1 MQIFSIVVTYNGIKW
16 YDKCFGSLKNSDVPV
31 QIVVIDNASSDGSV
45 SYIRE
50 KFPDIILIESK
61 ENLGF
66 AKANNIGMRYA
77 LDHGADYVFLLN
89 QDAWINE
96 KNTISELV
104 RISQQNSQF
113 YILSPLQLY
122 AGSGRI
128 QTEVLYHFAC
138 EASSD
143 NDYLSDLYRDRIL
156 DLYEISFSCA
166 ACWLLPIKTLQK
178 IGGFDPIFYHYGE
191 DDNYVQRVRFHGGN
205 IAICPKI
212 SYSHDIENRLN
223 DYRKENQ
230 DWKKYMLIKI
240 CDINLDINIKS
251 LLKGKKYV
259 LLLMLLRFQ
268 RKKFRKLF
276 PEYKYIKVM
285 KEKLEESRLVNK
297 EGGSCWL

>member
-1 MQIFSIVVTYNGIKW
+1 VVDNGSTDGTVDYIRCRYPEIVVLQQ
-16 YDKCFGSLKNSDVPV
+16 D
-31 QIVVIDNASSDGSV
+31 
-45 SYIRE
+45 
-50 KFPDIILIESK
+50 

-66 AKANNIGMRYA
+66 AKANNVGMRYA
-77 LDHGADYVFLLN
+77 MDHGADYVFLLN

-96 KNTISELV
+96 RNTISELI
-104 RISQQNSQF
+104 RISQENPQF

-128 QTEVLYHFAC
+128 QTEVLYHFSC
-138 EASSD
+138 EANSD

-191 DDNYVQRVRFHGGN
+191 DDNYVQRVHYHGAKV
-205 IAICPKI
+205 AICPKI

-223 DYRKENQ
+223 DYRKENL
-230 DWKKYMLIKI
+230 DWKKYLLIKI

-251 LLKGKKYV
+251 LLEGKKYV
-259 LLLMLLRFQ
+259 LLLMFLRVQ

-276 PEYKYIKVM
+276 PEYKYIKFM